1 MTKFYF
7 RHFAQRK
14 WPACGPRR
22 WARPVFHK
30 MLHTAFFARFSAIP
44 SIPPDSR
51 NPHTSSALPFPPTP
65 SPTSFPTTSL
75 PTPTLLPQSPLS
87 PLHSFSLAPKKF
99 LCYNK
104 RLPPTSPAPPAHTAT
119 LPRFRSLPRTPTLPP
134 LSKCRISI
142 HLQRQ
147 SLNQIQ
153 PPDSINET
161 HISIP

>member
-1 MTKFYF
+1 MCKMTKIKF

-30 MLHTAFFARFSAIP
+30 MPHTAFFARFSPYRAR
-44 SIPPDSR
+44 PPISR
-51 NPHTSSALPFPPTP
+51 NPHTPLLPYSLLPHPPLHSPQPYSPTP
-65 SPTSFPTTSL
+65 Y
-75 PTPTLLPQSPLS
+75 LLLQSPLS
-87 PLHSFSLAPKKF
+87 SLHSSSLALKKF

-119 LPRFRSLPRTPTLPP
+119 LPRFRSLLRTSPLPS
-134 LSKCRISI
+134 LSKCRILI

-147 SLNQIQ
+147 
-153 PPDSINET
+153 
-161 HISIP
+161 

>member
-1 MTKFYF
+1 MCKMTKFYF

-30 MLHTAFFARFSAIP
+30 MPHTAFFARFSPYRAR
-44 SIPPDSR
+44 PPISR
-51 NPHTSSALPFPPTP
+51 NPHTPSPSLFPPTP
-65 SPTSFPTTSL
+65 SPTSFTATLL
-75 PTPTLLPQSPLS
+75 PHPTLLPQSPLS
-87 PLHSFSLAPKKF
+87 SLHSSSLALKKF

-119 LPRFRSLPRTPTLPP
+119 LPRFRSPPRTSTLPS
-134 LSKCRISI
+134 LFKCRISI

-147 SLNQIQ
+147 SLN
-153 PPDSINET
+153 
-161 HISIP
+161 